1 MAETAL
7 APDTARAPDA
17 AATPS
22 VYAFKDDLYSSH
34 RQLLRLAG
42 AGGGRRLLDV
52 GAADGFLA
60 RRFAGQGWRGTAI
73 EQDPTLA
80 AQAAAHCEAVA
91 VCDLNG
97 PLPELEGRFDAIVY
111 ADVLE
116 HLAQPGAV
124 FRRLN
129 QLLTP
134 EGRLFVSMPNV
145 AHLWIRLMLLSGR
158 FDYADRGI
166 MDRTHLRFFT
176 RNTFRRFL
184 EEHGMAISS
193 LVPVP
198 VPLFLAVPE
207 RFHGAWLRGLH
218 RLNAAGARCWPT
230 GLAYQFVADG
240 HRRT

>member
-1 MAETAL
+1 MTLTHETAHPHL
-7 APDTARAPDA
+7 AAS
-17 AATPS
+17 PS
-22 VYAFKDDLYSSH
+22 VYAFKDDPYSSH
-34 RQLLRLAG
+34 HQLLRLAG
-42 AGGGRRLLDV
+42 PGNGRRLLDV

-60 RRFAGQGWRGTAI
+60 RRFALQGWRVTAI
-73 EQDPTLA
+73 EQDSGLA
-80 AQAAAHCEAVA
+80 AQAKAHCEAVA

-116 HLAQPGAV
+116 HLVQPGAV
-124 FRRLN
+124 FRQLN
-129 QLLTP
+129 RLLTP

-166 MDRTHLRFFT
+166 MDRTHMRFFT
-176 RNTFRRFL
+176 RKTFRTFL
-184 EEHGMAISS
+184 EECGMEITS

-198 VPLFLAVPE
+198 APLFLAVPE

-218 RLNAAGARCWPT
+218 RLNAAGARCWPA
-230 GLAYQFVADG
+230 GLAYQFVAEG
-240 HRRT
+240 RRRA